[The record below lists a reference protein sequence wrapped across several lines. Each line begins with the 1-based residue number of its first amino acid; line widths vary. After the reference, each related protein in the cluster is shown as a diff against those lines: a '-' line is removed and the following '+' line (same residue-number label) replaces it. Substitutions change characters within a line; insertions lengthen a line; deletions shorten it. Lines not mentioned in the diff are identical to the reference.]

1 MDNHSRD
8 CAFPLLG
15 SRTYL
20 HGTTLFDAMLEYAP
34 AGADLCF
41 RIPHRIDSDRVRL
54 VKRASKLVDRS
65 LASLVWT
72 RDDDAGSVVAE
83 PLDASETPARTDY
96 PEHRVTEGLEITS
109 SSVSLRSAV
118 GMSFVSTLIPMFKAL
133 LRDAPAPP
141 MAGQWM
147 FTRLD
152 VAYPA
157 QDFTPLTLRRDALI
171 PGKLARAS
179 IEVGE
184 RRVGDMYFS
193 WVTAK

>member
-1 MDNHSRD
+1 MNDYARD

-34 AGADLCF
+34 AGAELGF

-54 VKRASKLVDRS
+54 VKQASKLVDRS
-65 LASLVWT
+65 RASLVWT
-72 RDDDAGSVVAE
+72 LGDDAGSVVAE
-83 PLDASETPARTDY
+83 SLDASDVPARMDY
-96 PEHRVTEGLEITS
+96 PENRVIEGLEITS
-109 SSVSLRSAV
+109 SSVILRSAM
-118 GMSFVSTLIPMFKAL
+118 GMSFVSTLIPMFKTL
-133 LRDAPAPP
+133 LRDAPVQP

-152 VAYPA
+152 VGYPA
-157 QDFTPLTLRRDALI
+157 QDFTPLTLRRDALV

-184 RRVGDMYFS
+184 RKAGEIYFS

>member
-1 MDNHSRD
+1 MDDYARD

-34 AGADLCF
+34 AGADLGF
-41 RIPHRIDSDRVRL
+41 RIPYRIDSDRVRL
-54 VKRASKLVDRS
+54 VKRTSKLVDRS
-65 LASLVWT
+65 RASLVWT
-72 RDDDAGSVVAE
+72 QGDDVGSVVAE
-83 PLDASETPARTDY
+83 PLDASDLPARTDY
-96 PEHRVTEGLEITS
+96 PEHRVTEMLEINSASAT
-109 SSVSLRSAV
+109 LRSAV
-118 GMSFVSTLIPMFKAL
+118 GMSFVSSLIPMFKSL
-133 LRDAPAPP
+133 LRDTPAPP

-152 VAYPA
+152 VTYPA

-184 RRVGDMYFS
+184 RKAGDIYFS

>member
-1 MDNHSRD
+1 MDDYARD

-34 AGADLCF
+34 AGADLGF

-54 VKRASKLVDRS
+54 VRRASKLVDRS
-65 LASLVWT
+65 RASLVWT
-72 RDDDAGSVVAE
+72 QGDDVGSVVAE
-83 PLDASETPARTDY
+83 PLDASEIPERIDY
-96 PEHRVTEGLEITS
+96 PEQRVVDGLEITS
-109 SSVSLRSAV
+109 SGVTLRADV
-118 GMSFVSTLIPMFKAL
+118 GMSFVSTLIPMFKIL
-133 LRDAPAPP
+133 LRDAPVQP

-152 VAYPA
+152 VGYPA
-157 QDFTPLTLRRDALI
+157 HDFTPLTLRRDALI

-179 IEVGE
+179 IEVGD
-184 RRVGDMYFS
+184 RKAGDIYFS

>member
-1 MDNHSRD
+1 MDDYARD

-34 AGADLCF
+34 AGAELGF

-54 VKRASKLVDRS
+54 VRRASKLVDRS
-65 LASLVWT
+65 RASLAWT
-72 RDDDAGSVVAE
+72 LGDNAGSVVAE
-83 PLDASETPARTDY
+83 PLDASNFPARMDY
-96 PEHRVTEGLEITS
+96 PEQRVTAGLEITS
-109 SSVSLRSAV
+109 SSVTLRATV
-118 GMSFVSTLIPMFKAL
+118 GMSFVSTLIPMFKTL
-133 LRDAPAPP
+133 LRDAPVQP

-152 VAYPA
+152 VGYPA
-157 QDFTPLTLRRDALI
+157 QDFMPLTLKRDALV

-184 RRVGDMYFS
+184 RKAGEIYFS